1 MIPIKLISIDEA
13 RRLGLEEK
21 PGEAIV
27 AVGIVVTGKEGQEPI
42 MVERTILRMNGKKEL
57 EFMSDDRK
65 KMIDNQ
71 GELANYLD
79 QFEKIEGI
87 EKKEYFEKNSLKQK
101 SL

>member
-1 MIPIKLISIDEA
+1 MIPIKIITFEEA
-13 RRLGLEEK
+13 VRLGLTEK

-27 AVGIVVTGKEGQEPI
+27 AVGIVVTGKEGEEPR
-42 MVERTILRMNGKKEL
+42 MVEKILLRSDGKKDM

-65 KMIDNQ
+65 KQIDKQ
-71 GELANYLD
+71 GELADYLN

-87 EKKEYFEKNSLKQK
+87 EKKEYFEKNLKQK

>member
-1 MIPIKLISIDEA
+1 MTNEKVTWA
-13 RRLGLEEK
+13 R
-21 PGEAIV
+21 
-27 AVGIVVTGKEGQEPI
+27 KELAKQLKG
-42 MVERTILRMNGKKEL
+42 VSSKTERTILRMNGKKEL

-87 EKKEYFEKNSLKQK
+87 SKIWQRITGIPAIELIAESSERIKNTGI
-101 SL
+101 